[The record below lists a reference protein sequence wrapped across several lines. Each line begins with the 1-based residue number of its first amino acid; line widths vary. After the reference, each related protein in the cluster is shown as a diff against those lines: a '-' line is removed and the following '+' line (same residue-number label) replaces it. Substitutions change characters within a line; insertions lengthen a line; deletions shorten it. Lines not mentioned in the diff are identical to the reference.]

1 MKETLQKNTYKQLV
15 EDITELY
22 DYARHAVVEAYWQIG
37 KRIVEQDQQGETNAI
52 YGDHLL
58 ARLSEDLSETLGS
71 GFSKSNLY
79 NMRRFY
85 LAHEENLQ
93 ATGKLTWTQHVE
105 LLPIKNKAIRRKI
118 EQRIVSQKWSCQQIR
133 QAVNE
138 LVQAGRESPETQA
151 SERPVPVIPL
161 LECAR
166 APLHTYALVDKTK
179 APYPRGM
186 VVVDCGFNIWRN
198 VPRNQV
204 LHLGKASYTY
214 PARVES
220 VIDGDT
226 IWAVIDCG
234 FDTFVRE
241 KLRFHKID
249 TPELGTPEG
258 EKARRYVRRVLKASA
273 RIVVCT
279 HSYDKYARYLADI
292 FYLPGVSSYERICS
306 DGLYLNQE
314 LLDKGLA
321 QPAY

>member
-1 MKETLQKNTYKQLV
+1 VNEK
-15 EDITELY
+15 
-22 DYARHAVVEAYWQIG
+22 
-37 KRIVEQDQQGETNAI
+37 
-52 YGDHLL
+52 
-58 ARLSEDLSETLGS
+58 LSYE
-71 GFSKSNLY
+71 
-79 NMRRFY
+79 
-85 LAHEENLQ
+85 
-93 ATGKLTWTQHVE
+93 
-105 LLPIKNKAIRRKI
+105 
-118 EQRIVSQKWSCQQIR
+118 QIR
-133 QAVNE
+133 QAVQE
-138 LVQAGRESPETQA
+138 LNQSNSES
-151 SERPVPVIPL
+151 SVIPPVL
-161 LECAR
+161 IPSLECIR

-179 APYPRGM
+179 AQYPRGM
-186 VVVDCGFNIWRN
+186 VVVDCGFNIWRK
-198 VPRNQV
+198 VPRNQIQ
-204 LHLGKASYTY
+204 HLGKASYTY

-258 EKARRYVRRVLKASA
+258 EKARRYVRRVLKASP

-321 QPAY
+321 QPMY

>member
-1 MKETLQKNTYKQLV
+1 MKKNLQKDTYSQLV
-15 EDITELY
+15 KDITELY
-22 DYARHAVVEAYWQIG
+22 DYARHALVEAYWQIG
-37 KRIVEQDQQGETNAI
+37 KRIVEQEQQGETNAI
-52 YGDHLL
+52 YGEHLL
-58 ARLSEDLSETLGS
+58 SRLSEDLSETLGS
-71 GFSKSNLY
+71 GFSKRNLY

-85 LAHEENLQ
+85 LAHEEILQ
-93 ATGKLTWTQHVE
+93 PAAKLTWTQHVE
-105 LLPIKNKAIRRKI
+105 LLPIKNKAIRRNI
-118 EQRIVSQKWSCQQIR
+118 EQKIVSHQLSKQQIR
-133 QAVNE
+133 QTVQEVN
-138 LVQAGRESPETQA
+138 QSNSES
-151 SERPVPVIPL
+151 SVIPPVVIPSL
-161 LECAR
+161 GCIR
-166 APLHTYALVDKTK
+166 AALHIYSLVDKTK
-179 APYPRGM
+179 AQYPRGM

-198 VPRNQV
+198 VPRNQIQ
-204 LHLGKASYTY
+204 HLGKASYTY

-258 EKARRYVRRVLKASA
+258 EKARRYVRRVLKASP
-273 RIVVCT
+273 RVVVCT

-321 QPAY
+321 QPVY

>member
-1 MKETLQKNTYKQLV
+1 MKKTLQKNTYKQLV
-15 EDITELY
+15 ADITELY
-22 DYARHAVVEAYWQIG
+22 DCARRALVEAYWQIG
-37 KRIVEQDQQGETNAI
+37 KRIVEQEQQGETNAI

-58 ARLSEDLSETLGS
+58 ARLSEDLMDKLGS
-71 GFSKSNLY
+71 GFSERNLY
-79 NMRRFY
+79 NMRQFY
-85 LAHEENLQ
+85 LAHEEISQ
-93 ATGKLTWTQHVE
+93 HPAKLTWSQHVA
-105 LLPIKNKAIRRKI
+105 LLPVKNSTVRRRL
-118 EQRIVSQKWSCQQIR
+118 ERQIVNEKLSYEQIR
-133 QAVNE
+133 QAVQE
-138 LVQAGRESPETQA
+138 LNQSNSES
-151 SERPVPVIPL
+151 SVIPPVL
-161 LECAR
+161 IPSLECIR
-166 APLHTYALVDKTK
+166 APLHTYALVDRTK

-186 VVVDCGFNIWRN
+186 VVVDCGFNIWRR
-198 VPRNQV
+198 VRRNQIP
-204 LHLGKASYTY
+204 HLGKASYTY

-249 TPELGTPEG
+249 TPELGTAPG
-258 EKARRYVRRVLKASA
+258 EKARRYVRRVLKASP
-273 RIVVCT
+273 RIVVRT

-314 LLDKGLA
+314 LLDRGLA

>member
-1 MKETLQKNTYKQLV
+1 MKESLQRNTYSQLV
-15 EDITELY
+15 KDITELY
-22 DYARHAVVEAYWQIG
+22 DYARHALVEAYWQIG
-37 KRIVEQDQQGETNAI
+37 KRIVEQEQQGETNAI
-52 YGDHLL
+52 YGDHLIV
-58 ARLSEDLSETLGS
+58 RLSKDLSETLGS
-71 GFSKSNLY
+71 GFSERNLRK
-79 NMRRFY
+79 MRQFY
-85 LAHEENLQ
+85 LANEIWPP
-93 ATGKLTWTQHVE
+93 AAKLTWTQHVE
-105 LLPIKNKAIRRKI
+105 LLPIKKSTERRRLERLIITKKLSK
-118 EQRIVSQKWSCQQIR
+118 EQIR
-133 QAVNE
+133 QAVQE
-138 LVQAGRESPETQA
+138 LNQSNSES
-151 SERPVPVIPL
+151 SVIPPVVFAS
-161 LECAR
+161 LECIR
-166 APLHTYALVDKTK
+166 AALHIYALVDRTK
-179 APYPRGM
+179 AQYPSGM

-198 VPRNQV
+198 VPRNQIQ
-204 LHLGKASYTY
+204 HLGKASYTY

-241 KLRFHKID
+241 KLRFHRID

-258 EKARRYVRRVLKASA
+258 EKARRYVRRVLKASP

-321 QPAY
+321 RSVY

>member
-1 MKETLQKNTYKQLV
+1 MKKSLQKNAYCQLV
-15 EDITELY
+15 KDITALY
-22 DYARHAVVEAYWQIG
+22 DVAQNALVEAYWQIG
-37 KRIVEQDQQGETNAI
+37 KRIVEQEQQGETNAI

-58 ARLSEDLSETLGS
+58 ARLSEDLSATLGS

-93 ATGKLTWTQHVE
+93 HAGKLTWTQHVA
-105 LLPIKNKAIRRKI
+105 LLPVKNGTARRRLERKI
-118 EQRIVSQKWSCQQIR
+118 VSRKLSYEQIR
-133 QAVNE
+133 QTVQE
-138 LVQAGRESPETQA
+138 LNQSKSESSVAQ
-151 SERPVPVIPL
+151 PVPVPA
-161 LECAR
+161 LECIR
-166 APLHTYALVDKTK
+166 APLHRYALVDKTK
-179 APYPRGM
+179 AQYPRGM
-186 VVVDCGFNIWRN
+186 VVVDCGFNIWRK
-198 VPRNQV
+198 VPRNQIP
-204 LHLGKASYTY
+204 HLGKASYTY

-234 FDTFVRE
+234 FATLIRE
-241 KLRFHKID
+241 KLRFHRID
-249 TPELGTPEG
+249 TPELGTPQG
-258 EKARRYVRRVLKASA
+258 EKARRYVRRVLKASPH
-273 RIVVCT
+273 IVVCT

-321 QPAY
+321 QPVH